1 MSLECKVQ
9 VFLNNLSEKKAEA
22 IRKSLEPDNVDFPEN
37 LSFRIEKDETSLI
50 FTFEGKGN
58 IRTLI
63 STIDEVLEQTQ
74 VILRV
79 TNDA

>member
-9 VFLNNLSEKKAEA
+9 VFINNLSEKKAEA
-22 IRKSLEPDNVDFPEN
+22 ICKALEPDNVDFPKD
-37 LSFRIEKDETSLI
+37 LSFKIEKREGGLI

-74 VILRV
+74 VILKV
-79 TNDA
+79 TG

>member
-9 VFLNNLSEKKAEA
+9 VFLNNVSPQKVET
-22 IRKSLEPDNVDFPEN
+22 IRRALEPDNVDFPEN
-37 LSFRIEKDETSLI
+37 LSFKITEEQSRII

-58 IRTLI
+58 IQTLI

-74 VILRV
+74 VILKV
-79 TNDA
+79 TN

>member
-9 VFLNNLSEKKAEA
+9 VFLNNLSEKKMES
-22 IRKSLEPDNVDFPEN
+22 IRKSLEPDNVNFPDN
-37 LSFRIEKDETSLI
+37 LSFRIEREGSSLV

-63 STIDEVLEQTQ
+63 STIDEVLE
-74 VILRV
+74 LCN
-79 TNDA
+79 TNW

>member
-9 VFLNNLSEKKAEA
+9 VFLNNISEKKAEA
-22 IRKSLEPDNVDFPEN
+22 IRKALEPDNIDFPKD
-37 LSFRIEKDETSLI
+37 LLFKIEKNEDSLI
-50 FTFEGKGN
+50 FTFEGKEN

-74 VILRV
+74 VILKV
-79 TNDA
+79 TS

>member
-1 MSLECKVQ
+1 
-9 VFLNNLSEKKAEA
+9 VFLNNLSDKKAES

-37 LSFRIEKDETSLI
+37 LSFKIEKDQTSLI

-74 VILRV
+74 VILKV
-79 TNDA
+79 TS

>member
-1 MSLECKVQ
+1 MDS
-9 VFLNNLSEKKAEA
+9 

-37 LSFRIEKDETSLI
+37 LSFKIEKQDTSLV

-74 VILRV
+74 VVLKV
-79 TNDA
+79 TS

>member
-9 VFLNNLSEKKAEA
+9 VFLNNLSEKKSET
-22 IRKSLEPDNVDFPEN
+22 IRRSLEPDNVDFPEN
-37 LSFRIEKDETSLI
+37 LSFKIEKNGESLI

-74 VILRV
+74 VILKV
-79 TNDA
+79 TN

>member
-1 MSLECKVQ
+1 MSLECKVE
-9 VFLNNLSEKKAEA
+9 VFLNNLSEKRIES

-37 LSFRIEKDETSLI
+37 LSFRIEKQDSTLVFI
-50 FTFEGKGN
+50 FEGKGN

-74 VILRV
+74 IVLKV
-79 TNDA
+79 TS

>member
-9 VFLNNLSEKKAEA
+9 VFLNNLTEKKIET

-37 LSFRIEKDETSLI
+37 LSFKIENDKNSLV

-58 IRTLI
+58 IQTLI

-74 VILRV
+74 IILRV
-79 TNDA
+79 TG

>member
-9 VFLNNLSEKKAEA
+9 VFLNNISEKKAEA
-22 IRKSLEPDNVDFPEN
+22 VQKALEPDNIDFPQD
-37 LSFRIEKDETSLI
+37 LSFKIESGKEALI
-50 FTFEGKGN
+50 LTFEGKGN

-79 TNDA
+79 TS

>member
-1 MSLECKVQ
+1 MSLECRVQ
-9 VFLNNLSEKKAEA
+9 VFLNNLPEKKAHA
-22 IRKSLEPDNVDFPEN
+22 IRKALEPDNVNFPDD
-37 LSFRIEKDETSLI
+37 LSFRIDNSGDSLV

-74 VILRV
+74 VVLKV
-79 TNDA
+79 TS

>member
-9 VFLNNLSEKKAEA
+9 VFLNNLSEKKVES

-37 LSFRIEKDETSLI
+37 LSFRIEKDKTSLI

-74 VILRV
+74 VILKV
-79 TNDA
+79 TS

>member
-9 VFLNNLSEKKAEA
+9 VFLNNLSEKKAES
-22 IRKSLEPDNVDFPEN
+22 IRKSLEPDNVDFPDG
-37 LSFRIEKDETSLI
+37 LSFRIEENETSLVFI
-50 FTFEGKGN
+50 FDGKGN

-74 VILRV
+74 VILKV
-79 TNDA
+79 TS

>member
-9 VFLNNLSEKKAEA
+9 VFLSNILGKKAEA
-22 IRKSLEPDNVDFPEN
+22 ISKALEPDNVNFPKD
-37 LSFRIEKDETSLI
+37 LIFKIEKNGDGLV

-74 VILRV
+74 VILKV
-79 TNDA
+79 TG

>member
-9 VFLNNLSEKKAEA
+9 VFLNNLSKKKSES
-22 IRKSLEPDNVDFPEN
+22 IRNSLEPDNVDFPPN
-37 LSFRIEKDETSLI
+37 LSFTIKNMGKSLI
-50 FTFEGKGN
+50 FTFKSKGD

-74 VILRV
+74 VILKV
-79 TNDA
+79 TS

>member
-9 VFLNNLSEKKAEA
+9 VFLNNISSQKVEA
-22 IRKSLEPDNVDFPEN
+22 IRMALEPDNVDFPEN
-37 LSFRIEKDETSLI
+37 LSFKITEGQTGII

-58 IRTLI
+58 IQTLI

-74 VILRV
+74 VILKV
-79 TNDA
+79 TN

>member
-9 VFLNNLSEKKAEA
+9 VFLNNLSEKKAES
-22 IRKSLEPDNVDFPEN
+22 IRKSLEPDNVDFPEG
-37 LSFRIEKDETSLI
+37 LSFRIEKDSTSLI
-50 FTFEGKGN
+50 FIFEGKGN

-74 VILRV
+74 VILKV
-79 TNDA
+79 TS

>member
-9 VFLNNLSEKKAEA
+9 VFLNNLSEKKAES
-22 IRKSLEPDNVDFPEN
+22 IRKSLEPDNVDFPDG
-37 LSFRIEKDETSLI
+37 LSFRIEKDNTSLI
-50 FTFEGKGN
+50 FIFEGKGN

-74 VILRV
+74 VILKV
-79 TNDA
+79 TS

>member
-9 VFLNNLSEKKAEA
+9 VFLNNLSEKKADS
-22 IRKSLEPDNVDFPEN
+22 IRKSLEPDNVDFPTN
-37 LSFRIEKDETSLI
+37 LSFKIEKVGSSLV

-74 VILRV
+74 VILKV
-79 TNDA
+79 TS

>member
-9 VFLNNLSEKKAEA
+9 VFLNNISTQKGEA
-22 IRKSLEPDNVDFPEN
+22 IRQALEPDNVDFPEDLFFKIN
-37 LSFRIEKDETSLI
+37 NQNSGLV
-50 FTFEGKGN
+50 FTFESKGN

-74 VILRV
+74 LILKV
-79 TNDA
+79 TS

>member
-9 VFLNNLSEKKAEA
+9 VFLNNLSKKKSKS
-22 IRKSLEPDNVDFPEN
+22 IRNSLEPDNVDFPAN
-37 LSFRIEKDETSLI
+37 LSFTIKNMGTSLI
-50 FTFEGKGN
+50 FTFKSKGD

-74 VILRV
+74 VILKV
-79 TNDA
+79 TS

>member
-1 MSLECKVQ
+1 MSLECRVQ
-9 VFLNNLSEKKAEA
+9 VFLNSISEKKAEA
-22 IRKSLEPDNVDFPEN
+22 ICKALEPDNIDFPKG
-37 LSFRIEKDETSLI
+37 LSFEIEKINESLV

-74 VILRV
+74 VILKV
-79 TNDA
+79 TG

>member
-1 MSLECKVQ
+1 M
-9 VFLNNLSEKKAEA
+9 FLNNLSDKKAES

-37 LSFRIEKDETSLI
+37 LSFKIEKDQTSLI

-74 VILRV
+74 VILKV
-79 TNDA
+79 TS

>member
-9 VFLNNLSEKKAEA
+9 VFLNNLSDKKAES
-22 IRKSLEPDNVDFPEN
+22 IRKSLEPDNVDFPDG
-37 LSFRIEKDETSLI
+37 LSFRIEKDNASLVFI
-50 FTFEGKGN
+50 FEGKGN

-74 VILRV
+74 VILKV
-79 TNDA
+79 TS